1 MMSSSFDLMLALKL
15 AKAFSP
21 RSVKGDYKKLGGIMN
36 QLKGL
41 NGSGHWIFLQTHGM
55 WTCGI
60 EEDLT
65 LEINPKG
72 RTTLYLNYKDYDLI
86 KAIENIPLFHF
97 MVDRLAVHKE
107 EKEKISGISPWGI
120 HVRVKRGEPAT
131 LPKQGIEVS
140 PLTFFA
146 ATSGFHRLARSFRL
160 QAVQSA
166 LSKKI
171 AKALFGDD
179 ISVSNCK
186 AFHELYGVRDEDEVL
201 GAFAALA
208 SRNVRISQMP
218 LKAVEAELTT
228 ARERIRNA
236 CIYKC
241 LLEFMLW
248 RKRLYVDVRESNGKL
263 QLSPS
268 GKDKDSEFMNLC
280 CGEGFQHIAFK
291 LGDMLKAISQEVLG
305 RLEAYRRAFEELKEL
320 KNKLSDEE
328 LHMAV
333 GFSEQMGPCDFY
345 LLASLVNKLN
355 VEIETTYVLATPLSY
370 PMAALSSLYAALE
383 LGKPKMLGDIEFV
396 LASEDVAVSKV
407 LAKYLEEEIERG
419 KLIYLASGPTSQVLT
434 FCVELKRLMKEK
446 AILIPLA
453 PRPATARA
461 TTAQA

>member
-1 MMSSSFDLMLALKL
+1 MSSSFDLMLALKL

-21 RSVKGDYKKLGGIMN
+21 RSIEGDYKKLGGIMN

-55 WTCGI
+55 WTCEI
-60 EEDLT
+60 EGDLT
-65 LEINPKG
+65 LEIDPKG
-72 RTTLYLNYKDYDLI
+72 ETTLHLIHKDYELI

-107 EKEKISGISPWGI
+107 EKEKTSDVSPWGI
-120 HVRVKRGEPAT
+120 HVRIKRGELAT
-131 LPKQGIEVS
+131 LLDQGIEVS

-146 ATSGFHRLARSFRL
+146 ATSGFHRLARSFRF

-179 ISVSNCK
+179 ISASNCK
-186 AFHELYGVRDEDEVL
+186 AFHELYGVRDEYEVL
-201 GAFAALA
+201 SAFAALA
-208 SRNVRISQMP
+208 SGNVRISQMS
-218 LKAVEAELTT
+218 LKVVEAELTT

-241 LLEFMLW
+241 LLEFMLH
-248 RKRLYVDVRESNGKL
+248 RKRLDVDVRASGGEL

-268 GKDKDSEFMNLC
+268 GKDDEDSE
-280 CGEGFQHIAFK
+280 K
-291 LGDMLKAISQEVLG
+291 LSDMLRAISQDVLG
-305 RLEAYRRAFEELKEL
+305 RLEAYRRAFEELEKEL
-320 KNKLSDEE
+320 KNGPFNGE
-328 LHMAV
+328 LCMAV
-333 GFSEQMGPCDFY
+333 GFSEQMGPCDFF
-345 LLASLVNKLN
+345 LLASLLDRLNKLN
-355 VEIETTYVLATPLSY
+355 ELNIEIKTTYVLATSLSY

-383 LGKPKMLGDIEFV
+383 LGKPKMLGDVEFV

-407 LAKYLEEEIERG
+407 LAKHLEEKTKGG

-434 FCVELKRLMKEK
+434 LCIELKRLMKER

-453 PRPATARA
+453 PLPATARA

>member
-1 MMSSSFDLMLALKL
+1 MSSSFDLMLALKL
-15 AKAFSP
+15 AEAFSP

-36 QLKGL
+36 KLKGL

-65 LEINPKG
+65 LEINPEG

-97 MVDRLAVHKE
+97 MVDRLAVYKEDKE

-131 LPKQGIEVS
+131 SPKQRIEVS

-146 ATSGFHRLARSFRL
+146 ATSGFHRLVRSFGL

-179 ISVSNCK
+179 VSVSDCK
-186 AFHELYGVRDEDEVL
+186 AFHELYGVRDENEVL

-208 SRNVRISQMP
+208 SRNVRTSQIP
-218 LKAVEAELTT
+218 LKAMEAELTT

-241 LLEFMLW
+241 LLELILW
-248 RKRLYVDVRESNGKL
+248 RKRLDVDVRESNGKL

-268 GKDKDSEFMNLC
+268 SKDEDSE
-280 CGEGFQHIAFK
+280 K
-291 LGDMLKAISQEVLG
+291 LGDMLEAISQEVLG

-434 FCVELKRLMKEK
+434 LCVELKRLMKGK
-446 AILIPLA
+446 AILIPLV
-453 PRPATARA
+453 PPPAATRA
-461 TTAQA
+461 TTA

>member
-1 MMSSSFDLMLALKL
+1 MSSSFNLKLALKIP
-15 AKAFSP
+15 KTFPSG
-21 RSVKGDYKKLGGIMN
+21 SMEVGDKKLRGIMN

-41 NGSGHWIFLQTHGM
+41 NSDGHWVFLQTHGM

-60 EEDLT
+60 EGDLT

-72 RTTLYLNYKDYDLI
+72 ETTLHLIHKDYDLI
-86 KAIENIPLFHF
+86 KAIEDIPLFHL
-97 MVDRLAVHKE
+97 MIDKLAVY
-107 EKEKISGISPWGI
+107 KEKKNDVSPWGI
-120 HVRVKRGEPAT
+120 HVRVKRGELAT
-131 LPKQGIEVS
+131 LSSQGIEVS

-171 AKALFGDD
+171 AKALLFGDD
-179 ISVSNCK
+179 ISASNRR
-186 AFHELYGVRDEDEVL
+186 AFHELYCVRDEYEIL
-201 GAFAALA
+201 GAFAVLA
-208 SRNVRISQMP
+208 SGNVRLSRMP
-218 LKAVEAELTT
+218 LEAVEAELTT
-228 ARERIRNA
+228 ARERVTNA
-236 CIYKC
+236 PIYER
-241 LLEFMLW
+241 LLEFIS
-248 RKRLYVDVRESNGKL
+248 RKKRFEVDVRAPGGKL

-268 GKDKDSEFMNLC
+268 DEDDEDSK
-280 CGEGFQHIAFK
+280 K
-291 LGDMLKAISQEVLG
+291 LGDMLRAISQEVLG
-305 RLEAYRRAFEELKEL
+305 RLEAYRRAFKELKKL

-328 LHMAV
+328 LYMAV

-345 LLASLVNKLN
+345 LLASLVNELN

-383 LGKPKMLGDIEFV
+383 LGKPKMLGDVEFV

-434 FCVELKRLMKEK
+434 LCVELKRLIKER

-453 PRPATARA
+453 PRPATART
-461 TTAQA
+461 TTART

>member
-1 MMSSSFDLMLALKL
+1 MSSSSDLMLALKL
-15 AKAFSP
+15 ATTFPKP
-21 RSVKGDYKKLGGIMN
+21 VKSKRLNGILN
-36 QLKGL
+36 QLKDLG
-41 NGSGHWIFLQTHGM
+41 GSGHWIFLQSHGL
-55 WTCGI
+55 WTCKIKG
-60 EEDLT
+60 DLM
-65 LEINPKG
+65 LEVDPKG
-72 RTTLYLNYKDYDLI
+72 ETTLHLILELKDHELKDYELI

-97 MVDRLAVHKE
+97 MVDRLAVYKE

-120 HVRVKRGEPAT
+120 HIKVKRGELAT
-131 LPKQGIEVS
+131 SPKQWIEVS

-146 ATSGFHRLARSFRL
+146 ATSGFHRLAHSFGL

-179 ISVSNCK
+179 VSASDCK
-186 AFHELYGVRDEDEVL
+186 AFHELYGVRDENEVL

-208 SRNVRISQMP
+208 SKNVRISQMP
-218 LKAVEAELTT
+218 LKALEAELTT
-228 ARERIRNA
+228 ARERIRNP

-241 LLEFMLW
+241 LLELILW
-248 RKRLYVDVRESNGKL
+248 RKRLDVDVRESNGKL

-268 GKDKDSEFMNLC
+268 SKDEDSE
-280 CGEGFQHIAFK
+280 K
-291 LGDMLKAISQEVLG
+291 LGDMLEAISQEVLG
-305 RLEAYRRAFEELKEL
+305 RLKAYRRAFEELKEL

-434 FCVELKRLMKEK
+434 LCIELKRLMKGK

-461 TTAQA
+461 TAQA

>member
-1 MMSSSFDLMLALKL
+1 MSSSFDLMLALKL
-15 AKAFSP
+15 AEAFSP

-60 EEDLT
+60 EKNLT
-65 LEINPKG
+65 LEINPEG

-97 MVDRLAVHKE
+97 MVDRLAVYKKENEEKE

-131 LPKQGIEVS
+131 SPDQGIEVS
-140 PLTFFA
+140 LLTFFA

-179 ISVSNCK
+179 ISASDRR
-186 AFHELYGVRDEDEVL
+186 AFHELYGVRDENEVL
-201 GAFAALA
+201 GAFAALT
-208 SRNVRISQMP
+208 SGNVRISQMP

-241 LLEFMLW
+241 LLEFILW
-248 RKRLYVDVRESNGKL
+248 RKRLDVDVRESNGKL

-268 GKDKDSEFMNLC
+268 GKDEDSE
-280 CGEGFQHIAFK
+280 K

-434 FCVELKRLMKEK
+434 LCVELKRLMKEK